1 METNYAQQMLDA
13 LSGGQLEEAQRLFT
27 QALRH
32 DNEDLIYSLAE
43 ELYALGFLNQSR
55 RAYKKLLEKYPEEDE
70 IRAALADIAIED
82 GEIDEAQN
90 YLAQIQPSSTSYLRS
105 LLVKAD
111 IYQTEG
117 LNESAEY
124 SLLQAEKIAP
134 EEEVI
139 QFALAEFYYANQ
151 FYQKAITRYRAL
163 LLKGRR
169 EMSRVDIV
177 ARIGVAY
184 AQVGNYENAIGY
196 LEQIKLDT
204 MTIDTRFQ
212 LAILYQENNR
222 ENESIRIFNNILELD
237 PGYTSVYPLLGQ
249 AYEKVKQLD
258 DAYRTYQAGI
268 AQDET
273 NTQLYRLAGLAAEKI
288 GDTIT
293 AEKYYRKALV
303 LDDSDVTTMIIL
315 SDLLLGQKRF
325 DELITMLTQCLSDD
339 IIDPNFY
346 WYLARAYQATGNDDK
361 AQEYWESA
369 SVSLQDNTFFLLDL
383 IAWYHQQGEQN
394 QEISTMKQYLF
405 LEPND
410 ADMQIRL
417 EDLAF

>member
-13 LSGGQLEEAQRLFT
+13 LSSGQLEGAQRLFT
-27 QALRH
+27 QSLRH
-32 DNEDLIYSLAE
+32 DNDDLIYSLAE

-55 RAYKKLLEKYPEEDE
+55 RAYKKLLEKYPKEDE
-70 IRAALADIAIED
+70 IRTALADIAIED

-90 YLAQIQPSSTSYLRS
+90 YLAQIQPNSESYLRS

-111 IYQTEG
+111 IYQSEG

-134 EEEVI
+134 NEDVI
-139 QFALAEFYYANQ
+139 QFALAEFDYANQ
-151 FYQKAITRYRAL
+151 AFQKAITRYRAL
-163 LLKGRR
+163 LLKGQR
-169 EMSRVDIV
+169 EISRVDIV

-196 LEQIKLDT
+196 LEQIKLNK
-204 MTIDTRFQ
+204 MTTDTRFQ

-222 ENESIRIFNNILELD
+222 EEEAIRIFNDILEID
-237 PGYTSVYPLLGQ
+237 PKYTSVYPLLGL
-249 AYEKVKQLD
+249 AYEKQQQLD
-258 DAYRTYQAGI
+258 DAYRTYQAGL

-273 NTQLYRLAGLAAEKI
+273 NVRLYRLAGLAAEKT
-288 GDTIT
+288 GDKTI
-293 AEKYYRKALV
+293 AKEYYHKALKI
-303 LDDSDVTTMIIL
+303 DDADVMTIIAL
-315 SDLLLGQKRF
+315 SEL
-325 DELITMLTQCLSDD
+325 LITQHKFDDMINMLTQYLTEDISD
-339 IIDPNFY
+339 PQFY

-361 AQEYWESA
+361 AQEYWKQSEPLFQENA
-369 SVSLQDNTFFLLDL
+369 TFLLDI
-383 IAWYHQQGEQN
+383 IAWYHQQGN
-394 QEISTMKQYLF
+394 RDAEISAMKQYLF

-417 EDLAF
+417 EDLVF

>member
-288 GDTIT
+288 GDAIT

-303 LDDSDVTTMIIL
+303 LDDSDVTTLIIL
-315 SDLLLGQKRF
+315 SELLLGQKRF